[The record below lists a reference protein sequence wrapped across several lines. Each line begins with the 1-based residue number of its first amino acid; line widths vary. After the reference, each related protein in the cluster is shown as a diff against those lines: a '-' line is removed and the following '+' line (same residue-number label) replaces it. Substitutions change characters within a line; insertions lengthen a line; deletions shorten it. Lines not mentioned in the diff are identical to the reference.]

1 MGNTE
6 TLVSYS
12 YQIKAFESQG
22 DFIHGD
28 YIILEQFYIPSENLS
43 YHVYNNSLIIIEKE
57 KNYEEYLKLNNI
69 NKKNFNDYDENH
81 DHNKIFNLKECVL
94 SKDKIDK
101 IKQYFELNKQYYELN
116 KQREK
121 LYDEIVN
128 C

>member
-6 TLVSYS
+6 TLLAYS

-28 YIILEQFYIPSENLS
+28 YIIIKQFYIPSENLL
-43 YHVYNNSLIIIEKE
+43 YHIYNNSLIINEKE

-69 NKKNFNDYDENH
+69 NKKNFYDYNENYDH
-81 DHNKIFNLKECVL
+81 DKIFNLEECVL

-101 IKQYFELNKQYYELN
+101 IKQYFELNKQ
-116 KQREK
+116 REK